1 MKKIIGHLV
10 IENATGTRTPLPG
23 SRVGVRVPGSLFDFK
38 GRPLAFFLSLADGRF
53 ELSVVPSTVPVRQL
67 EIVAYDKVGRELPF
81 IAPGGAS
88 PGYVVTDDRR
98 ARIEDHSQEPEHD
111 YGMFVIRE
119 ADAKGLQATLG
130 TGQALRY
137 SEGNRVTTL
146 MDRDAFTCAAAMMR
160 KARQEVL
167 VSQLFFAVPK
177 QFASDPSAEKPSL
190 LFDFD
195 QPTPLDLKIP
205 FPRRLRPGDSRP
217 ERALLSTACRGVDVR
232 ILLHAFTVPLFVKIL
247 AGALF
252 FPLFGL
258 GAIGLVHD
266 LLGDDRFT
274 DTDELKKYF
283 GAANATNL
291 KVQAFKQPVLSS
303 GVLHAKLM
311 MMDRDRMLSIG
322 SPFGQSYV
330 DRQDHAIDA
339 WIRGSATGFPKHD
352 AGFTMTGPVRTDFL
366 ETMRLF
372 WNDAAEASE
381 QLPAQMKDPVP
392 LPADSASTIL
402 DEPEDGTCAVQLVR
416 TLSCDQFDGMPQGEK
431 GILEA
436 YLRAIAS
443 AKEFIYLETQ
453 YFTNDAIGEGLVNA
467 LLSEP
472 QLKVIV
478 LLNIEPDVPTYP
490 FKQRR
495 LITRIRRAIGQT
507 ATGPQ
512 RFGVFTRWTH
522 ESVGERVV
530 MKPADP
536 TKPDPQTK
544 DPRPRLLHVY
554 IHAKAAII
562 DNTWATV
569 GSANLDGLSLDSSLP
584 SDILNGLF
592 HRNEQR
598 AIEVNGVFFD
608 TKAPPGNVVDILRR
622 KLWAEHLGF
631 LKSDGTPDIA
641 AGPLQIANKPA
652 EGWLKLWSDR
662 ADAMLRHL
670 IDTPAQSSSGKGSV
684 LPWPKDNSTHKTPR
698 DHIDALGVAPDR
710 IYRVAPLTSTAK
722 FDFKSGTWDLE
733 KKNKARMDF

>member
-1 MKKIIGHLV
+1 MKKIVGHLV
-10 IENATGTRTPLPG
+10 TENATGTRTPLPAF
-23 SRVGVRVPGSLFDFK
+23 RVGVRVPGSLFDFK

-53 ELSVVPSTVPVRQL
+53 ELSVISSTVPVRQL
-67 EIVAYDKVGRELPF
+67 EIVAYDKAGRELPF

-111 YGMFVIRE
+111 YGQFVIRE

-130 TGQALRY
+130 TGQALRF
-137 SEGNRVTTL
+137 SEGNRVRTL

-177 QFASDPSAEKPSL
+177 EFASDPSAEIPGL
-190 LFDFD
+190 LFDFE
-195 QPTPLDLKIP
+195 QPAPLDLKVP
-205 FPRRLRPGDSRP
+205 FPRSLRPGDSRP
-217 ERALLSTACRGVDVR
+217 ERALLSTASRGVDVR
-232 ILLHAFTVPLFVKIL
+232 ILLHSFTVPLFVKIL

-283 GAANATNL
+283 GDANATNV

-339 WIRGSATGFPKHD
+339 WIRGGATGFPKHD
-352 AGFTMTGPVRTDFL
+352 AGFTMTGPAKTDFL
-366 ETMRLF
+366 DTMRLF
-372 WNDAAEASE
+372 WNDAAGASD
-381 QLPAQMKDPVP
+381 QLPAQMKDPVQ
-392 LPADSASTIL
+392 LPADSTPTIL
-402 DEPEDGTCAVQLVR
+402 DEPEDGICAVQLVR
-416 TLSCDQFDGMPQGEK
+416 TLSCDQFDDMPQGEK

-436 YLRAIAS
+436 YLRGIAS

-507 ATGPQ
+507 PTGPQ

-522 ESVGERVV
+522 ESVAERVQ
-530 MKPADP
+530 MKPLDP
-536 TKPDPQTK
+536 DQPDPQTK
-544 DPRPRLLHVY
+544 DSRPRLLPIYV
-554 IHAKAAII
+554 HAKVGIV

-592 HRNEQR
+592 HRHEQR

-608 TKAPPGNVVDILRR
+608 IKAPPGNVVDILRR

-631 LKSDGTPDIA
+631 LKTDGTPDIA
-641 AGPLQIANKPA
+641 AESLQVANKPG
-652 EGWLKLWSDR
+652 EGWLKLWADR
-662 ADAMLRHL
+662 ADAMLQHV
-670 IDTPAQSSSGKGSV
+670 INTPAQSSNNKARV

-710 IYRVAPLTSTAK
+710 IYRVAPLKSTAK